1 MAVRRLLL
9 VRHGE
14 TEGESSVRFHG
25 SSDVALSERGR
36 AQMRGV
42 AASLHGQQTLWVAS
56 TLRRSWSAAA
66 LICGGAPLRLEA
78 ELCEIH
84 FGSWEGL
91 TREEIQARDPHLYEE
106 WQSGAEGFEFPGG
119 EVRADFQTRVAAAT
133 NRLLEADAQCIAAV
147 LHKGVI
153 REIAMQL
160 TGEPLANGAPGLAAL
175 VTLTRIGDTWFQ
187 GQRSSNPTNLEDA
200 A

>member
-1 MAVRRLLL
+1 VRRMLLL
-9 VRHGE
+9 RHGE

-42 AASLHGQQTLWVAS
+42 AAALHGQQTLWVAS

-66 LICGGAPLRLEA
+66 LICRGAPVRLEA

-147 LHKGVI
+147 LVADGF
-153 REIAMQL
+153 Q
-160 TGEPLANGAPGLAAL
+160 TGRGGIQRFLPTRFTEMFQ
-175 VTLTRIGDTWFQ
+175 RIGRVD
-187 GQRSSNPTNLEDA
+187 GGRGVDRLRRIVSAN
-200 A
+200 